1 MARRP
6 RTFRAAGLLPLVLA
20 IAACSDPPATAW
32 SPAQRCSDSPS
43 SCDLLEESIEWS
55 VVRGED
61 FVGVGGALTVSV
73 EDVSLRP
80 SSIRRSFESLC
91 RSPCV
96 SLRMRI
102 VLTDAIGAGGSDS
115 SYTSYAR
122 AVLGQVDGAGNI
134 VLIDE
139 RQVVVRVTGSLDAM
153 QNLDPSMMLTEIY
166 DGPLAMEIVGAQ

>member
-1 MARRP
+1 M
-6 RTFRAAGLLPLVLA
+6 
-20 IAACSDPPATAW
+20 
-32 SPAQRCSDSPS
+32 
-43 SCDLLEESIEWS
+43 
-55 VVRGED
+55 
-61 FVGVGGALTVSV
+61 
-73 EDVSLRP
+73 
-80 SSIRRSFESLC
+80 
-91 RSPCV
+91 
-96 SLRMRI
+96 
-102 VLTDAIGAGGSDS
+102 LTDAIGAGGSDS